1 MNLNMTA
8 NHDFELAQEVNDFV
22 NARLESL
29 HPAAM
34 PEEAVKAINRL
45 EKLLEGID
53 FTILSNMTFDEV
65 REFQAIDDIISM
77 AFHQQY
83 KNAYRL
89 GFCDGVK
96 LILGILQEE

>member
-29 HPAAM
+29 HPAAL
-34 PEEAVKAINRL
+34 PEEATKAIQRL
-45 EKLLEGID
+45 DQLLEGID
-53 FTILSNMTFDEV
+53 LTILSNMTLDEV
-65 REFQAIDDIISM
+65 AEFRAIEDVITL
-77 AFHQQY
+77 AFCQHQ

-96 LILGILQEE
+96 LILNLLREE